1 MGLILSIIFLCLF
14 SSSLYGQFTPGAKE
28 IAISN
33 SGTALSNDVFTIFS
47 NPAGLSQ
54 IKWRELGAF
63 YSPSPF
69 GLKQLANGYFAYNEP
84 FSFGSISLGGMT
96 YGFSLY
102 RESKLLLALS
112 YDFNNKFY
120 GGVTL
125 NYHTYSIKR
134 YGSSSAIYLN
144 IGGLAYLTK
153 NIRWGF
159 YITNLNKATVS
170 NFDNQIPM
178 IFNTGFSYNILNN
191 LSLNFSF
198 EKDITYQPSLSFG
211 IDYNIID
218 NLSLR
223 SGFSN
228 KPSEFSAG
236 IGLNFPYFELNYAV
250 VSHPDLGLTHQ
261 AGIIITFKKITN
273 RYREI
278 ENGIN
283 SK

>member
-1 MGLILSIIFLCLF
+1 MRLVLLLFFVVLCSF
-14 SSSLYGQFTPGAKE
+14 SSFCQFTPGAKE

-33 SGTALSNDVFTIFS
+33 SGTALSNDVFAIFS
-47 NPAGLSQ
+47 NPAGLAQ
-54 IKWRELGAF
+54 IKWREVGVF

-69 GLKQLANGYFAYNEP
+69 GLKELANGYVAYNEP

-102 RESKLLLALS
+102 RESKLLLSFS
-112 YDFNNKFY
+112 YNFNNKFF

-125 NYHTYSIKR
+125 NYHTFFIKS
-134 YGSSSAIYLN
+134 YGSSSAFYLSL
-144 IGGLAYLTK
+144 GGLTYLT
-153 NIRWGF
+153 NNLRWGF
-159 YITNLNKATVS
+159 FITNINKATVS

-178 IFNTGFSYNILNN
+178 IFNTGFSYNVINN

-198 EKDITYQPSLSFG
+198 EKDITYNPSLSFG

-223 SGFSN
+223 TGFSN
-228 KPSEFSAG
+228 NPSHFSAG
-236 IGLNFPYFELNYAV
+236 IGLNFPYFELNYAI

-261 AGIIITFKKITN
+261 AGIIITFKKVTN
-273 RYREI
+273 RYKKIERELQ
-278 ENGIN
+278 
-283 SK
+283 SD